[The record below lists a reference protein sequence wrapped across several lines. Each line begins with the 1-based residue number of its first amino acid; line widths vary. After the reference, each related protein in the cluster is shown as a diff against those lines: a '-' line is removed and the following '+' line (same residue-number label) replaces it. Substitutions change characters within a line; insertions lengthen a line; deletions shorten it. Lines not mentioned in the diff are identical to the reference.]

1 MAKHLKTEWKRI
13 GRSGP
18 TIDGRVI
25 EPAALEQA
33 AKNYS
38 KDMFTAL
45 IWPEHERWY
54 NMGTVEEL
62 RAERNSEGGVDL
74 YAIVA
79 PNDYYRWSNDA
90 GQKLF
95 TSMELMPNFRDSGE
109 YYLTGL
115 AATDSPASAGTS
127 EMRFSALNNKAALL
141 SQFTEHTPREF
152 HDDQPPSWF
161 KRFFAKENTQHEED
175 DAMSKQALEAL
186 AAKFTA
192 LEQKFDAILKQ
203 AGIDNKDDEKPTDDY
218 AALTSSVDKLT
229 ELVSALQAKLEGGKD
244 DKKDD
249 DKLTDQFAQLAAD
262 LKALREEFN
271 AAVNRQ
277 DGTNAGEHD
286 GDGTDL
292 SKYI

>member
-18 TIDGRVI
+18 TVDGRVI
-25 EPAALEQA
+25 DSAALEQA

-38 KDMFTAL
+38 KDTFTAL

-62 RAERNSEGGVDL
+62 RAERNNEGGIDL
-74 YAIVA
+74 YAIIA

-141 SQFTEHTPREF
+141 SQFTEHTPHEF

-161 KRFFAKENTQHEED
+161 KRLFGEKFTQPEED

-192 LEQKFDAILKQ
+192 LEQKLDAVLKP
-203 AGIDNKDDEKPTDDY
+203 AGNDNKDDEKPTDDY
-218 AALTSSVDKLT
+218 AALAGKVDKLT
-229 ELVSALQAKLEGGKD
+229 ELFSALQAKLEGGKD
-244 DKKDD
+244 DKKAD
-249 DKLTDQFAQLAAD
+249 DKPADQFTQLAAD

-271 AAVNRQ
+271 AAVNKAG
-277 DGTNAGEHD
+277 GTDAGEHT
-286 GDGTDL
+286 GDEFKSDN
-292 SKYI
+292 YM

>member
-1 MAKHLKTEWKRI
+1 MAKNLKTEFKRI

-18 TIDGRVI
+18 TVDGRMI
-25 EPAALEQA
+25 EPAALQQA

-38 KDMFTAL
+38 KDTFTAL

-62 RAERNSEGGVDL
+62 RAESNNEGGIDL
-74 YAIVA
+74 YAIIA

-109 YYLTGL
+109 FYLTGL

-141 SQFTEHTPREF
+141 SQFTEHTPHTFDE
-152 HDDQPPSWF
+152 DQPPSWF
-161 KRFFAKENTQHEED
+161 KRFFAKETQPEED
-175 DAMSKQALEAL
+175 DDMSKKALEAL

-192 LEQKFDAILKQ
+192 LEQKLDGLVKP
-203 AGIDNKDDEKPTDDY
+203 AGDDNKDDKPTDDY
-218 AALTSSVDKLT
+218 AALAGKVDKLT
-229 ELVSALQAKLEGGKD
+229 ELFSDLKAKLDGGKD
-244 DKKDD
+244 DKGGQSA
-249 DKLTDQFAQLAAD
+249 DQFKQMAD
-262 LKALREEFN
+262 ELKALREEFN
-271 AAVNRQ
+271 AAVNKAE
-277 DGTNAGEHD
+277 GTDAGEHD
-286 GDGTDL
+286 GDSFKSADYL
-292 SKYI
+292 